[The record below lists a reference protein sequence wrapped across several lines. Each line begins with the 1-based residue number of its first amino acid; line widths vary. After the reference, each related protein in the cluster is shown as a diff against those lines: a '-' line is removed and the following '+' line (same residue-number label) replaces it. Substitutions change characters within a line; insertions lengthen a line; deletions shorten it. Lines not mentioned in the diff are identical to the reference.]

1 MTLDNLPLEK
11 RIEHFSQLLAEHRM
25 GRFRTD
31 FLAQHAF
38 DQVQVFKELSP
49 HERKHVYDYISPEE
63 LADLFD
69 SDPME
74 ENRLKVY
81 FSEMNA
87 QYAASTLSFM
97 KPDNAVYILNEI
109 DDTHQVSSYLTLMPS
124 KVAREL
130 STLLNYTDHT
140 AGALMTTD
148 FVSVS
153 AKATVGE
160 TIQYIKKE
168 AIDAETIYYVYVVN
182 DVNQIQG
189 VISLR
194 DLIVHSDEDLVSK
207 WMRRQVIS
215 VNVNE
220 EEEEVARTVQDYNL
234 LAIPV
239 TGYDNELL
247 GIVTIDDIVDVLD
260 DLATANYSGL
270 AAVDVDED
278 HDTPLQA
285 SEGRLPWLIT
295 LLFLGMGTATLI
307 GKYETLIEQATV
319 LSAFITLITG
329 TAGNAGTQSLAV
341 AVRKLT
347 NKDED
352 DGLFSSFGFELMTG
366 VLTGLIVGVTIAL
379 IAGVWKQNI
388 ILGLIIGIAMMC
400 AIIVANLAGAL
411 VPKLMDKIGFDPAV
425 ASGPFISTLSDLTS
439 VLIYFSIASFFLDKL

>member
-1 MTLDNLPLEK
+1 MTLGNLSLEARTK
-11 RIEHFSQLLAEHRM
+11 HFSQLLAEHRM

-49 HERKHVYDYISPEE
+49 HEREHIYEYISPEE
-63 LADLFD
+63 LAGLFD
-69 SDPME
+69 SDPMDPD
-74 ENRLKVY
+74 RLKEY
-81 FSEMNA
+81 FAQMNP

-97 KPDNAVYILNEI
+97 RPDNAVYILNEI
-109 DDTHQVSSYLTLMPS
+109 EDTNEVSMYLTLMPS

-130 STLLNYTDHT
+130 STLLSYADYT

-148 FVSVS
+148 FVSVGMDI
-153 AKATVGE
+153 TVGDA
-160 TIQYIKKE
+160 IQHLKKE
-168 AIDAETIYYVYVVN
+168 ARDAETIYYVYVVN
-182 DVNQIQG
+182 ELNQIQG

-194 DLIVHSDEDLVSK
+194 DLIIHADEERVSQ
-207 WMRRQVIS
+207 WMRKQVIS
-215 VNVNE
+215 VNIND

-247 GIVTIDDIVDVLD
+247 GIITVDDIVDVLD
-260 DLATANYSGL
+260 DVAAANYSGL

-278 HDTPLQA
+278 HDTAFQA
-285 SEGRLPWLIT
+285 SKGRLPWLIT

-307 GKYETLIEQATV
+307 GRYEQLIEEATV

-347 NKDED
+347 NRSEED
-352 DGLFSSFGFELMTG
+352 NLFASFGFELMTG
-366 VLTGLIVGVTIAL
+366 VLTGLIVGATIAL
-379 IAGVWKQNI
+379 VAGIWKQNI
-388 ILGLIIGIAMMC
+388 ILGVIIGTAMMC

-411 VPKLMDKIGFDPAV
+411 VPKLMDKLGFDPAV

>member
-295 LLFLGMGTATLI
+295 
-307 GKYETLIEQATV
+307 V
-319 LSAFITLITG
+319 SRN
-329 TAGNAGTQSLAV
+329 GNG
-341 AVRKLT
+341 
-347 NKDED
+347 
-352 DGLFSSFGFELMTG
+352 
-366 VLTGLIVGVTIAL
+366 
-379 IAGVWKQNI
+379 
-388 ILGLIIGIAMMC
+388 
-400 AIIVANLAGAL
+400 
-411 VPKLMDKIGFDPAV
+411 
-425 ASGPFISTLSDLTS
+425 
-439 VLIYFSIASFFLDKL
+439 YFNW